1 MGTDSSKAAQTT
13 IGVCQVCNICTSIDR
28 KKITNSSVEIIH
40 ANLFFCFD
48 CSNAKKMTEE
58 QEMEPQKVLVLEIL
72 RSVTQTVLAQ
82 HVL

>member
-1 MGTDSSKAAQTT
+1 M
-13 IGVCQVCNICTSIDR
+13 
-28 KKITNSSVEIIH
+28 ITNSSVEIFH